1 MGQEGREG
9 ATETA
14 VAPALAESTPFP
26 WGPPNDGGVVWLGVI
41 QRPDRLAFSRVY
53 AAVSTVL
60 SARAFPR
67 LSVVQGIAKLPCPHY
82 LVGREGGALGAPADL
97 HHLPPGRTVTLAM
110 CAWVCLTTY
119 THDFQGE
126 PGRRGEGPTFVG
138 R

>member
-14 VAPALAESTPFP
+14 VAPALAERTPFP

-53 AAVSTVL
+53 ASVSTVL

-67 LSVVQGIAKLPCPHY
+67 LSVVQGIAKLPW
-82 LVGREGGALGAPADL
+82 LTVSTFRQGAPS
-97 HHLPPGRTVTLAM
+97 HLRCVHGSV
-110 CAWVCLTTY
+110 
-119 THDFQGE
+119 
-126 PGRRGEGPTFVG
+126 
-138 R
+138 